1 MSMKRS
7 TRSEMAQETVAICNA
22 GRYLNRR
29 GAEIE
34 IGLAVEE
41 AIAGTGLHT
50 PNRVI
55 GKNSDVRSTQ
65 TKWAV
70 TGETTIGALRR
81 LAANDGGHLAC
92 LNFASAKNPG
102 GGFLGGAEAQEE
114 SLARSSALYPCL
126 LAAPAYY
133 ERNRACRTALYL
145 DLAIWSP
152 AVPFFRD
159 DEGQLL
165 DQPYEA
171 SVITAPAPNAGAIA
185 VNEPARL
192 DEVELTLQRRAEFVL
207 GLASVQGVRRL
218 VLGAWGCGV
227 FRNDPHRVA
236 GVFHQLLAA
245 GGEYAGAFEEVTFAI
260 YDRSSDR
267 HVLRAFEEVFA

>member
-1 MSMKRS
+1 MG
-7 TRSEMAQETVAICNA
+7 QETVVICKA
-22 GRYLNRR
+22 GRYINRQST
-29 GAEIE
+29 EVE
-34 IGLAVEE
+34 IGAAVEE
-41 AIAGTGLHT
+41 AIAGTELHT
-50 PNRVI
+50 PKNVI
-55 GKNSDVRSTQ
+55 GKSNDIGSVP
-65 TKWAV
+65 TKWEV
-70 TGETTIGALRR
+70 TDETTIGALRR
-81 LAANDGGHLAC
+81 LAAVDGGHLAC

-171 SVITAPAPNAGAIA
+171 SVITAPAPNTGAIA
-185 VNEPARL
+185 TNEPARL
-192 DEVELTLQRRAEFVL
+192 DEIEPTLHRRAEFVL
-207 GLASVQGVRRL
+207 GLASAQGVRRL

-227 FRNDPHRVA
+227 FRNDPQSVA
-236 GVFHQLLAA
+236 QVFHHLLAS
-245 GGEYAGAFEEVTFAI
+245 GGAYAGAFDQITFAI

-267 HVLRAFEEVFA
+267 HVLHAFEGVFARTIHP